1 HTTVYDMRQDAPDF
15 RRNSSRRSNSKL
27 SFAFGES
34 YLRLGGIAQR
44 KRFGKVFLGEDPGFE
59 PIGNLIVLLL
69 EQDAAGDAGE
79 CFPDRRHIGM
89 RFPVPLAEVLLI
101 DQVTVAHHYPEAGSS
116 RRPQQGLAEKAGE
129 ERKMLSPLALAGDVD
144 YFPPPG
150 SGAPR

>member
-1 HTTVYDMRQDAPDF
+1 M
-15 RRNSSRRSNSKL
+15 
-27 SFAFGES
+27 
-34 YLRLGGIAQR
+34 
-44 KRFGKVFLGEDPGFE
+44 
-59 PIGNLIVLLL
+59 LLL

-129 ERKMLSPLALAGDVD
+129 ERKMLSAYTESVLSHHGLAIVSCRRNAQR
-144 YFPPPG
+144 F
-150 SGAPR
+150 RT